1 VVVLVLAI
9 HQNCDNF
16 FPFSFS
22 PTKWPNFCF
31 VQEGRGIRSVRG
43 RIKIEKYK
51 KKQVK

>member
-22 PTKWPNFCF
+22 PTKWPNFLFCPGGKRNK
-31 VQEGRGIRSVRG
+31 EREREDKNR
-43 RIKIEKYK
+43 KI
-51 KKQVK
+51 